1 MYGYYTVIT
10 VLTWMS
16 LGVLCILVQE
26 NGRIARG
33 DKVFFILT
41 YILIAVSALAEWLGV
56 TFDGRV
62 DLPKWPLMVI
72 KCCDYILTPI
82 AGGTLLAQMKIRRPR
97 LLNALFIIL
106 AVNAVFQI
114 VSCFF
119 GWVFTI
125 DNARHYTH
133 GPLYF
138 IYVDIYLTVVLLV
151 IVGFVSY
158 GKSFSRQNK
167 TSLYAVLLLIIGGVA
182 MQELLDRDIR
192 TAYITLT
199 LSAALLYIH
208 YTEFSQQASDE
219 HIREQQILITTDALT
234 GVYSRFAYTQA
245 LEQYTAMEAFP
256 KDLTVFCV
264 DLNNLKPTNDLRGHA
279 AGDELICAAAR
290 CIEKVFGGTG
300 RCYRTGGDEF
310 VVLACLKENNP
321 DLLYHRLK
329 SEAAAW
335 KGKLADEL
343 SISAGYAKAADHSG
357 KNLEDVVRE
366 ADLIMYADKSEYYR
380 RTGRDRRRRAPES

>member
-1 MYGYYTVIT
+1 
-10 VLTWMS
+10 
-16 LGVLCILVQE
+16 
-26 NGRIARG
+26 
-33 DKVFFILT
+33 
-41 YILIAVSALAEWLGV
+41 
-56 TFDGRV
+56 
-62 DLPKWPLMVI
+62 MVI

-234 GVYSRFAYTQA
+234 GVYSRFAY
-245 LEQYTAMEAFP
+245 
-256 KDLTVFCV
+256 
-264 DLNNLKPTNDLRGHA
+264 LNNLKPTNDLRGHA